1 MGRIRDDKY
10 FAIIDLYF
18 SCTKRNIS
26 DEDDQYYKMVKR
38 IGRHPNII
46 YPYGTYCFDVDLK
59 DVGLGC
65 CHFGEW
71 EFKYCNKL
79 TIPFNWD
86 KQRDYIKK
94 TLLMANMHIEK
105 ETLHA
110 TVEGVK
116 DVFNPYMIYPFTDS
130 YSKYCKELSRSQI
143 IMNSKGHNFSGKG
156 FYWLLFYT
164 KDLRYFGL
172 INFSGSEYIFDQ
184 KFKKGKYSSNPYTLT
199 EYLGVIGD
207 EVEPCFDEALLFLMR
222 MYGRHN
228 FEGIFQHVLYG
239 KDMPI
244 DPDCSINNGDDSS
257 IWFDSEIDWLKK
269 YREDIA
275 EEKSISSLKYWIDL
289 TPEDK
294 RVVKWLGVR
303 EAMREVCINVHGD
316 TIVDKTNDHHAFA
329 DLVRRGKLYEFL
341 RDKMLNKIEDELI
354 NKFGNKSK
362 TIAV

>member
-1 MGRIRDDKY
+1 MGHIRDDKY
-10 FAIIDLYF
+10 FEIIDLYF

-26 DEDDQYYKMVKR
+26 DEDDQYYKMVER

-59 DVGLGC
+59 DVGMGC

-94 TLLMANMHIEK
+94 TLLDADMHIEK
-105 ETLHA
+105 ETLHS

-116 DVFNPYMIYPFTDS
+116 DVYNPYINYPLTDF
-130 YSKYCKELSRSQI
+130 YDKYCKELSKIQI
-143 IMNSKGHNFSGKG
+143 KMDEKGYNFGGKG
-156 FYWLLFYT
+156 FYWFLFYT
-164 KDLRYFGL
+164 KDLKYFGL

-184 KFKKGKYSSNPYTLT
+184 KFKKGKYSCDPYTLND
-199 EYLGVIGD
+199 YLGAIAE

-228 FEGIFQHVLYG
+228 FQGIFQHVLKG
-239 KDMPI
+239 EDMPV
-244 DPDCSINNGDDSS
+244 DPDLSIEKGDDSS

-269 YREDIA
+269 YKEDIA
-275 EEKSISSLKYWIDL
+275 EEELISSLKYWEDL
-289 TPEDK
+289 KPTDK

-316 TIVDKTNDHHAFA
+316 TIVETPKLHHDFA
-329 DLVRRGKLYEFL
+329 ESVRKGKLYESL
-341 RDKMLNKIEDELI
+341 RDKMLNKIEDEL
-354 NKFGNKSK
+354 NDKFGNKPK
-362 TIAV
+362 NIAV